1 MALAGG
7 VAVCAGFVIVA
18 GGFVI
23 VAGGFVPGAGL
34 FVIVGACFVIGGR
47 VAGQGRRQAVFIQRA
62 GVFCEVNQGHFRRRG
77 YELIIFAVF
86 VVQIGHAVIP
96 RNIPVL
102 GLGGLHA
109 LLCLR
114 FGQAVEQQAGTVGK
128 LGNKTVRR
136 LKRHVFVIHA
146 LHPFVLYFVLGLLY
160 HAMPRR

>member
-1 MALAGG
+1 MAQIVTAQFVGQTS
-7 VAVCAGFVIVA
+7 CGFVSKKYYEIEISA
-18 GGFVI
+18 GRSGCLCVRD
-23 VAGGFVPGAGL
+23 VQ
-34 FVIVGACFVIGGR
+34 
-47 VAGQGRRQAVFIQRA
+47 GQG
-62 GVFCEVNQGHFRRRG
+62 FCPYSTLAALRKNWK
-77 YELIIFAVF
+77 IILAVF

-114 FGQAVEQQAGTVGK
+114 FGQTVEQQAGTVGK

-136 LKRHVFVIHA
+136 INGHVFVIHA
-146 LHPFVLYFVLGLLY
+146 LHPFVLCFVLGLLY